1 MDQAQAGSMFPGHV
15 CLSLSLP
22 ARLCRAE
29 LRDGHTAACAC
40 CCRAAA
46 SGEMTSPDLTNIGLR
61 RVRPPRQTVSW
72 PGAAAEVTR
81 ACQVAGGWQIGSITK
96 L

>member
-1 MDQAQAGSMFPGHV
+1 MFPGYV
-15 CLSLSLP
+15 CLSLFPSP

-46 SGEMTSPDLTNIGLR
+46 SGEMTSPDLTSIGLR
-61 RVRPPRQTVSW
+61 RVRPPRQFLG
-72 PGAAAEVTR
+72 PGAAAEMTR
-81 ACQVAGGWQIGSITK
+81 ACQVAGVGQIGSITK